1 MNKKEIFKK
10 ANSCGL
16 ASNLKNHKQR
26 KSFIHN
32 CPDECIEHI
41 CEVYYNVLKGGIKLS
56 PKNSN
61 LVKNK
66 LTRHRVDVR
75 KFIDPK
81 VSVKEKRKLLT
92 KPQFGNG
99 IFSLLS
105 SAILPVL
112 IGLLSK

>member
-1 MNKKEIFKK
+1 MNRREIFKK

-26 KSFIHN
+26 LSFIHN
-32 CPDECIEHI
+32 SPDECIEHI
-41 CEVYYNVLKGGIKLS
+41 CEVYYNVLKGGIKLT

-66 LTRHRVDVR
+66 LTRHRVAVR

-81 VSVKEKRKLLT
+81 FSVKEKRKLLT

-99 IFSLLS
+99 IFSLLA
-105 SAILPVL
+105 SAILPAL
-112 IGLLSK
+112 IGLISK